1 MRHEFNASFVYT
13 SPVGAPGSHIAPESK
28 IGRFLKDW
36 QLSGG
41 ITAQTG
47 IPLTARVL
55 GNTAQL
61 AQTGGIGSG
70 RAEAT
75 GLPIESNSGFF
86 NLLAFTAVIPPGQ
99 YGNAGRNTIP
109 GPGLFN
115 INLAFAR
122 SFTFAERRRLE
133 FRIES
138 NNVLNH
144 VNYTNLY
151 TVVNA
156 VNYGLPSAAGA
167 MRTMDAVVRFRF

>member
-1 MRHEFNASFVYT
+1 MFVMSWTRRSFGA
-13 SPVGAPGSHIAPESK
+13 SPVGATGSRFAPD
-28 IGRFLKDW
+28 GAVARLLKDW

-47 IPLTARVL
+47 NPLTARVL

-61 AQTGGIGSG
+61 AQTGGIGSQ

-75 GLPIESNSGFF
+75 GEPIETGAGFF
-86 NLLAFTAVIPPGQ
+86 NLDAFALPPPGV

-109 GPGLFN
+109 GPGTFAVN
-115 INLAFAR
+115 AAFAR
-122 SFTFAERRRLE
+122 AFQLGERRRLE
-133 FRIES
+133 FRVEG

-156 VNYGLPSAAGA
+156 VNYGLPSAAGP
-167 MRTMDAVVRFRF
+167 MRTLDAVVRFRF